1 MSRIAVFV
9 TDNARIAWA
18 VAAVVILAGS
28 LLAGWVTRDV
38 REAQRLSAL
47 KLDSERRGIELMSLT
62 LNGNLMGAISLI
74 GLLDE
79 DVRHDAAGSGE
90 LNAPHLAAR
99 LEAIGRAY
107 GADGV
112 FVVGGDG
119 FVKSSWDVSGKS
131 STGTDIRFR
140 PYYRMAM
147 QGRQNVY
154 AAISMA
160 RGDRALYFTAP
171 VFPAAARSG
180 DPVGAVVARAGL
192 AAVDAL
198 LRTDTGDSLLLA
210 PQGVVFAGSRPDWIG
225 VLAGEPT
232 PARLEAIRALKQFG
246 ARFDSGEPRT
256 LPVPVEDGLHAVDGR
271 RWAVTRTRV
280 RWNDP
285 SGDWTLVMLED
296 LERTVPPA
304 DAAMAVLEAGALLL
318 LIGLLS
324 LALLRGH
331 HRQVVATL
339 RIEDYARAQE
349 VSATRRTK
357 IAEAARR
364 FQQAKSA
371 SDLAGRFFAEA
382 HAMLGALEGAVYVFP
397 NAGAAAMDLVGSYA
411 APPGLAATLAPGEG
425 LLGQCALDG
434 EGRVLVIAGDESHL
448 IRSGLGNSVPA
459 AVMMAPLVRDRS
471 TLGVV
476 EIALLEPPGEA
487 LHELFGEMTALLAL
501 NLEILRRHVPAI
513 EVPP

>member
-192 AAVDAL
+192 AV
-198 LRTDTGDSLLLA
+198 
-210 PQGVVFAGSRPDWIG
+210 
-225 VLAGEPT
+225 
-232 PARLEAIRALKQFG
+232 
-246 ARFDSGEPRT
+246 T
-256 LPVPVEDGLHAVDGR
+256 LHS
-271 RWAVTRTRV
+271 TSHQT
-280 RWNDP
+280 
-285 SGDWTLVMLED
+285 S
-296 LERTVPPA
+296 PPGY
-304 DAAMAVLEAGALLL
+304 E
-318 LIGLLS
+318 
-324 LALLRGH
+324 
-331 HRQVVATL
+331 QVVV
-339 RIEDYARAQE
+339 E
-349 VSATRRTK
+349 
-357 IAEAARR
+357 AEIFKR
-364 FQQAKSA
+364 
-371 SDLAGRFFAEA
+371 L
-382 HAMLGALEGAVYVFP
+382 
-397 NAGAAAMDLVGSYA
+397 
-411 APPGLAATLAPGEG
+411 
-425 LLGQCALDG
+425 
-434 EGRVLVIAGDESHL
+434 
-448 IRSGLGNSVPA
+448 
-459 AVMMAPLVRDRS
+459 
-471 TLGVV
+471 
-476 EIALLEPPGEA
+476 
-487 LHELFGEMTALLAL
+487 
-501 NLEILRRHVPAI
+501 
-513 EVPP
+513 